1 MKKALTFSI
10 FLCSLSAFAQ
20 NQQQEQKQ
28 AAPPPVITY
37 MLDMV
42 AKDSFYLIEIQT
54 AQPQAGNA
62 RPQVTETPILFKGQG
77 EWDKFLESLRQVSAD
92 DRKKAKEIA
101 ETASKRDAITLKIEA
116 LMSEEI
122 VKK

>member
-1 MKKALTFSI
+1 MKNALTFCF

-20 NQQQEQKQ
+20 NQAEQKP
-28 AAPPPVITY
+28 APPPPVVTY
-37 MLDMV
+37 RLDMV

-77 EWDKFLESLRQVSAD
+77 EWDKFLENLREASSD
-92 DRKKAKEIA
+92 DRKKAKDIS

-116 LMSEEI
+116 LMGQQI
-122 VKK
+122 AKK

>member
-1 MKKALTFSI
+1 MKNLLTALLFALP
-10 FLCSLSAFAQ
+10 FLANAQ
-20 NQQQEQKQ
+20 TEQKPT
-28 AAPPPVITY
+28 APPPVVTY
-37 MLDMV
+37 RLDMV

-54 AQPQAGNA
+54 AQAKEGNA

-101 ETASKRDAITLKIEA
+101 ENASKRDAITLKIEA
-116 LMSEEI
+116 LMSQEI